1 MMFLAVSEEVSGK
14 QFVNI
19 VTLFFQLAQ
28 ALILD
33 HEPKDAVQRMRDSY
47 SIVFSLS
54 SLVLTVGLRK
64 RSRHGLNNSRTT
76 LCKHDCQTCQGPTDA
91 AVTEGSTHFQSGHEN
106 STSISGRAVF
116 SRYGARPRFLGV
128 AWLSILEVLT
138 N

>member
-47 SIVFSLS
+47 RIVFSLS

-76 LCKHDCQTCQGPTDA
+76 LCRLSNMIVKHVKDLQTRRLRKVLPIFKVVMRTRPQS
-91 AVTEGSTHFQSGHEN
+91 AVGQSSADMVHGRDSRST
-106 STSISGRAVF
+106 
-116 SRYGARPRFLGV
+116 
-128 AWLSILEVLT
+128 
-138 N
+138 